1 MDFKPGQNPVATSK
15 SESEGQGDA
24 AGVAVA
30 SPAPLPCLFVTTQSK
45 TTGNEQNLLSSK
57 ADISLSAYAKKAE
70 TLFINL
76 DGLIKRVGIERVG
89 FVTLT
94 FAERIVTFKE
104 ASKRFNNIS
113 ISTLKPAG
121 LEYIAVPE
129 RQESGRF
136 HFHLAAA
143 FPYDIR
149 SGFDF
154 ATCLLAVIAK
164 DNGNWDEFRRLQ
176 SIYCR
181 SANRDLHKFWSLL
194 RSDKVTRHGFG
205 RCETLP
211 ILSNAAAL
219 ARYVGAYVTS
229 AGLSRLVSD
238 KGMRSVRYSLLERLA
253 TCRWSWADGNG
264 ATWRRGCMI
273 LGLVLEITYENLEEK
288 FGKKWAWKLKESIT
302 VLGENYDKAL
312 WFAAQVP
319 EWADYRSRLLYLC
332 RVCADLRGVKE
343 WLLPEIQFEAER
355 DENSIPF

>member
-1 MDFKPGQNPVATSK
+1 MACKPEPNPSPCSNLDKIGELASAR
-15 SESEGQGDA
+15 S
-24 AGVAVA
+24 AGAR
-30 SPAPLPCLFVTTQSK
+30 SLPCLFVTITSNPP
-45 TTGNEQNLLSSK
+45 GNGQNYLPPK
-57 ADISLSAYAKKAE
+57 ADINLSAYAKKAE

-76 DGLIKRVGIERVG
+76 DGLIRRVGIERVG

-94 FAERIVTFKE
+94 FADRVVEFKDASERFK
-104 ASKRFNNIS
+104 SIFN
-113 ISTLKPAG
+113 STLKPEG
-121 LEYIAVPE
+121 LEFIAVPE

-143 FPYDIR
+143 FPCDIR

-154 ATCLLAVIAK
+154 ATCQRANAAK
-164 DNGNWDEFRRLQ
+164 RDGDRAEFRRLQ

-181 SANRDLHKFWSLL
+181 SANRNLRQFWALL

-238 KGMRSVRYSLLERLA
+238 KGMRSVRYSLSQRLA
-253 TCRWSWADGNG
+253 SCRWSWADGNG
-264 ATWRRGCMI
+264 LHWRRGCQI
-273 LGLVLEITYENLEEK
+273 LSLILEIPYERYTEK
-288 FGKKWAWKLKESIT
+288 FGKRWAWRLKETIS
-302 VLGENYDKAL
+302 VLGKNFDQAL

-332 RVCADLRGVKE
+332 RVCGELSGVKE
-343 WLLPEIQFEAER
+343 WLLPEVSFNREE
-355 DENSIPF
+355 DENAIPF